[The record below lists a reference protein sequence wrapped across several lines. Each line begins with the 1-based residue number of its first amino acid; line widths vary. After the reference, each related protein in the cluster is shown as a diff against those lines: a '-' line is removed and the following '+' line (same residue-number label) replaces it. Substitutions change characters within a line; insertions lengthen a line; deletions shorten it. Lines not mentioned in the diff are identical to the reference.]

1 MTTSRKWKQ
10 NMIRHLKRMVICCF
24 KVVYKVMQKT
34 VSVDEH
40 TVIFIAFHGRGY
52 TDNPKYI
59 HQEMLKQSRFD
70 DYTFIWPVKNPEAC
84 SIERSKA
91 IRYNSLAYFYYMC
104 KAKYWIVNCKL
115 PKHIQKKDNQIYL
128 QTWHGTPLKR
138 LAHDIVEVENQTFYR
153 SGMSR
158 QQMTDTYDNDVAKY
172 NYMIAPNEFSY
183 KVFQSA
189 FQINKERLIKTGYPR
204 NDFLTNCTDEKI
216 KEVKERLK
224 IPKDKK
230 VLLYAPTWR
239 DNSFN
244 TRGYTFELKANFH
257 RWKEVLGQEYIVL
270 FKPHYLIINQFEGD
284 PSLDNFV
291 LSVDAS
297 ADINDLYII
306 SDLLVTDYSSVFFDY
321 ANLNRPMYFYMF
333 DLAEYADELRGFYFD
348 IHDTLPG
355 DIIQDEEVLLQK
367 IKEGNYDY
375 QKLASFNKTF
385 NAWQDGHASQ
395 RAIDWVFGKED
406 K

>member
-1 MTTSRKWKQ
+1 
-10 NMIRHLKRMVICCF
+10 
-24 KVVYKVMQKT
+24 MQKT

-59 HQEMLKQSRFD
+59 HQEMLKQDRFN
-70 DYTFIWPVKNPEAC
+70 DYTFIWPVKDPN
-84 SIERSKA
+84 STKIERSKA
-91 IRYNSLAYFYYMC
+91 IRYNSLSYFYYMC

-115 PKHIQKKDNQIYL
+115 PKHIQKKDNQVYL

-172 NYMIAPNEFSY
+172 NYMIAPNEFSFQ
-183 KVFQSA
+183 VFQSA
-189 FQINKERLIKTGYPR
+189 FQINPERLIKTGYPR
-204 NDFLTNCTDEKI
+204 NDFLTNCTAEKI
-216 KEVKERLK
+216 QEVKEKFK

-257 RWKEVLGQEYIVL
+257 RWKEVLGQDYIVL
-270 FKPHYLIINQFEGD
+270 FKPHYLIINKFEGD
-284 PSLDNFV
+284 KSLDDFV
-291 LSVDAS
+291 ISVDAN

-333 DLAEYADELRGFYFD
+333 DLEEYADELRGFYFD
-348 IHDTLPG
+348 IYETMPG
-355 DIIQDEEVLLQK
+355 DIIQDEDQLLQK
-367 IKEGNYDY
+367 IKEGSYDY
-375 QKLASFNKTF
+375 QKLATFNAKF
-385 NAWQDGHASQ
+385 NAWQDGKASQ
-395 RAIDWVFGKED
+395 RVIDWVFGKED

>member
-1 MTTSRKWKQ
+1 MTTNRKWKQ
-10 NMIRHLKRMVICCF
+10 NMIRHAKRIVIRCF
-24 KVVYKVMQKT
+24 KVVYKCMQKT
-34 VSVDEH
+34 VSVDDH

-59 HQEMLKQSRFD
+59 HQEMLKQDRFD
-70 DYTFIWPVKNPEAC
+70 DYTFIWPVKNPN
-84 SIERSKA
+84 STKIERSKV
-91 IRYNSLAYFYYMC
+91 IRYNSLSYFYYMC

-115 PKHIQKKDNQIYL
+115 PKHIQKKENQVYL

-172 NYMIAPNEFSY
+172 NYMIAPNEFSFQ
-183 KVFQSA
+183 VFQSA
-189 FQINKERLIKTGYPR
+189 FRINPERLIKTGYPR
-204 NDFLTNCTDEKI
+204 NDFLTNCTNEKI
-216 KEVKERLK
+216 QEVKEKLK

-230 VLLYAPTWR
+230 VILYAPTWR

-257 RWKEVLGQEYIVL
+257 RWKEVLGQDYIVL
-270 FKPHYLIINQFEGD
+270 FKPHYLIINKFEGD
-284 PSLDNFV
+284 KSLDDFV
-291 LSVDAS
+291 IRIDAN

-333 DLAEYADELRGFYFD
+333 DLEEYADELRGFYFD
-348 IHDTLPG
+348 IHETMPG
-355 DIIQDEEVLLQK
+355 DIIQNEEELLQK
-367 IKEGNYDY
+367 MKDGSYDY
-375 QKLASFNKTF
+375 QKLADFNAKF
-385 NAWQDGHASQ
+385 NAWQDGKASQ
-395 RAIDWVFGKED
+395 RVIDWVFGKED